1 MDTVNKD
8 KKERKVDFNLIADSG
23 VADYSDGDIIVI
35 DRLGVK
41 PIDENIK
48 LDMILMVFCTK

>member
-35 DRLGVK
+35 DKLGVK
-41 PIDENIK
+41 IGRAH
-48 LDMILMVFCTK
+48 V